1 MNVEE
6 QEKRLLDYKWHERR
20 YSKDTCYI
28 LSTQGTE
35 EPDMFTKDEVAKR
48 AYDKAEKFRR
58 DQAAQISYAHL
69 SERLDNI
76 KNLMKNLHLPAEKA
90 MEALGIPSA
99 DFPKYRSQL

>member
-1 MNVEE
+1 MEKWAAYFSPDTTDEELEDIAKSEAAIREAMEVE
-6 QEKRLLDYKWHERR
+6 DV
-20 YSKDTCYI
+20 
-28 LSTQGTE
+28 
-35 EPDMFTKDEVAKR
+35 FTKDEVAKR